1 LTKRRTK
8 IVLLL
13 AFLGCCTSC
22 DLSTKWLA
30 KQRLEHARPITIIE
44 NFVELRYTENEAIAF
59 SMLLSLESGVRKWL
73 IYSLSLVAMT
83 FLVVLTWQVR
93 HQSIWWLVSLTL
105 IFSGALG
112 NLLERLARGY
122 VVDFIHL
129 HYYDRFSWPVFNAA
143 DIFIT
148 CGAIVLG
155 ILSFRQPPESTMI
168 TDK

>member
-1 LTKRRTK
+1 MNKRTIK
-8 IVLLL
+8 ILLLL
-13 AFLGCCTSC
+13 AILIFCTSC

-30 KQRLEHARPITIIE
+30 KQRLEYARPVTIIE

-59 SMLLSLESGVRKWL
+59 SMLHSLESGLRKWL
-73 IYSLSLVAMT
+73 IYSLSLVAMI
-83 FLVVLTWQVR
+83 FLTVLTWQVR
-93 HQSIWWLVSLTL
+93 HQSLWWLVSLTL

-122 VVDFIHL
+122 VIDFIHL

-148 CGAIVLG
+148 CGAILLG
-155 ILSFRQPPESTMI
+155 ILTFRQSPESTLI
-168 TDK
+168 TDN